1 MLNAEQ
7 ISKNYEKHL
16 KIVDTYIGDRA
27 DGIKSMLH
35 HMQETYMMAPASG
48 KTWYHNAFPG
58 GYVDHVNRVV
68 QFSIEQSRL
77 LENGWNYYYT
87 EEQLVFSAL
96 FHDLGKI
103 GDGDKPNYIP
113 QTDKWR
119 QDKLSE
125 MYTFNPDLDF
135 MLIPDRSLYILQK
148 FDIKV
153 SHNEFLGIRLHD
165 GVFDKAN
172 EAYFY
177 SHNPNSRMKT
187 NIVYVLHMADFM
199 ASKVIR
205 YLVTIYWWSCTKS
218 TKNQVNHRKKG
229 KFFEW
234 TNKYAKKSINDNINI
249 LDEYCLSLLPCLLLY
264 CLTFFSFSIT
274 F

>member
-16 KIVDTYIGDRA
+16 KIVDTYIGDRV

-68 QFSIEQSRL
+68 QYAVEQHRL
-77 LENGWNYYYT
+77 YIKMGGTVDYT
-87 EEQLVFSAL
+87 EEQLVFAAL

-125 MYTFNPDLDF
+125 MYTYNPDLDF
-135 MLIPDRSLYILQK
+135 MLIPDRSLFILQK
-148 FDIKV
+148 FGIKV
-153 SHNEFLGIRLHD
+153 DQKEFLGIRCHD

-172 EAYFY
+172 EAYFF
-177 SHNPNSRMKT
+177 SHVESSRQKT
-187 NIVYVLHMADFM
+187 ALISVLHTADFL
-199 ASKVIR
+199 ASKVE
-205 YLVTIYWWSCTKS
+205 YDMWKNKGGNSQPKTKKTNSS
-218 TKNQVNHRKKG
+218 TGKRVNSSAGLSNLLKN
-229 KFFEW
+229 
-234 TNKYAKKSINDNINI
+234 I
-249 LDEYCLSLLPCLLLY
+249 
-264 CLTFFSFSIT
+264 
-274 F
+274 

>member
-7 ISKNYEKHL
+7 IAKNYEKHL
-16 KIVDTYIGDRA
+16 KII
-27 DGIKSMLH
+27 
-35 HMQETYMMAPASG
+35 ETYLGGRAIACKEMLKHMEDNYVMAPASG

-68 QFSIEQSRL
+68 QYAVEQHRL
-77 LENGWNYYYT
+77 YIKMGGTVDYS

-148 FDIKV
+148 FGIKV
-153 SHNEFLGIRLHD
+153 DQKEFLGIRCHD

-172 EAYFY
+172 EAYFF
-177 SHNPNSRMKT
+177 SHVESSRQKT
-187 NIVYVLHMADFM
+187 ALISVLHTADFL
-199 ASKVIR
+199 ASKVE
-205 YLVTIYWWSCTKS
+205 YDMWKNKGGNSQPKTKKTNSS
-218 TKNQVNHRKKG
+218 TGKRVNSSAGLSNLLKN
-229 KFFEW
+229 
-234 TNKYAKKSINDNINI
+234 I
-249 LDEYCLSLLPCLLLY
+249 
-264 CLTFFSFSIT
+264 
-274 F
+274 